1 MLDKLTKYR
10 RDLHQIP
17 ELGFDLDL
25 TYAYVKEKLI
35 SFGYEPKTYAKT
47 GLVAVRRGKSN
58 DAVAFRADMD
68 ALPVT
73 EMLDI
78 TFKSKFQGRMHAC
91 GHDGHTA
98 MLLSFADY
106 VSKIETINQTMV
118 FIFQPAEEGPGGA
131 KVMIEA
137 GVLKDYNV
145 KSIFGLHLFPG
156 LEEGKVGIISGP
168 MLARNA
174 EFDFY
179 IEGMSAHGAQPQQ
192 GRDAVLAASSFV
204 VGLNQIV
211 SRYIDPL
218 EPAVI
223 TTGTINGGEAR
234 NIIAGQVHVSG
245 TMRAFDDI
253 TFETMKEKMIDTAK
267 AIELQYGVK
276 IKDQIVDYYPAVYND
291 PELFKIVESTLTK
304 DQIVYIKP
312 YTFSEDFAY
321 FQKEVPGIFTFI
333 GSRNEDKDFIYPL
346 HNNRFNFDEKIL
358 LNGLNYYIN
367 VSKKLNLF

>member
-1 MLDKLTKYR
+1 MLEKLTKYR

-35 SFGYEPKTYAKT
+35 SFGYEPMTYAKT
-47 GLVAVRRGKSN
+47 GLVAVRKGKSN

-73 EMLDI
+73 EVLDI
-78 TFKSKFQGRMHAC
+78 AFKSKFKGRMHAC

-98 MLLSFADY
+98 MLLGFADY
-106 VSKIETINQTMV
+106 VSKLETINQTMV

-131 KVMIEA
+131 KVMIKQ
-137 GVLKDYNV
+137 GVLKDFNV
-145 KSIFGLHLFPG
+145 KCIFGLHIFPG
-156 LEEGKVGIISGP
+156 LDEGKVGIISGP

-223 TTGTINGGEAR
+223 TTGTISGGEAR
-234 NIIAGQVHVSG
+234 NIIAGKVHVSG
-245 TMRAFDDI
+245 TMRAFDDA
-253 TFETMKEKMIDTAK
+253 TFEVMKEKMMDTAN

-276 IKDQIVDYYPAVYND
+276 IIDQIVDYYPAVYND
-291 PELFKIVESTLTK
+291 PKLFKLVDSTLTK
-304 DQIVYIKP
+304 DEVVYIKP

-321 FQKEVPGIFTFI
+321 FQKEVPGIFSFI
-333 GSRNEDKDFIYPL
+333 GSKNLEKDFVYPL

-358 LNGLNYYIN
+358 LNGLNYYIK
-367 VSKKLNLF
+367 VSKRLNLF